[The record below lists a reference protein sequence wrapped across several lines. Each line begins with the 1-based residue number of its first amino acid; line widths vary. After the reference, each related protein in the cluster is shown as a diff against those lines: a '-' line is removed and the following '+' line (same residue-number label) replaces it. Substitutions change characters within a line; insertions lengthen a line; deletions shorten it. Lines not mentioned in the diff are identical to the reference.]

1 MPISTADFISTQSKT
16 AVQFKLE
23 QTYILFNS
31 LMMLNKA
38 EENLGYNSWLAE
50 TAVSMTAEQRH
61 TNLVITEGLHYAISP
76 HQSWP
81 SFTAYVD
88 HLAAVDPITLRDRL
102 FDGYNSL
109 TCKTIDAPPFDFDRV
124 MATADTFIEYLA
136 GRFSREYIDV
146 ESETAAYHLLQQP
159 AVMQTTIVNHLRSM
173 WTTYLAAEWER
184 IQPML
189 NTCISAFEQMDFSK
203 NSPLEIVELAIGKEA
218 PEHWDSL
225 WQRLDEFDQIILI
238 PSPYV
243 GPYMRVFKEPRRM
256 WLLFG
261 ARLPA
266 GSPITSPELSRS
278 DLLVRLNTLSDD
290 ARLHILR
297 LLHEEDELC
306 SRDIMEQ
313 LSISQS
319 AASRHLKQLSAT
331 GYIHERRRD
340 SAKCYR
346 LNTERIEDTVQA
358 LSHFLLG

>member
-1 MPISTADFISTQSKT
+1 MPISTSDFIITQSET

-23 QTYILFNS
+23 QVYILFNS

-38 EENLGYNSWLAE
+38 EENLGYNSWLTE

-61 TNLVITEGLHYAISP
+61 TNLVITEGLHYAVSP
-76 HQSWP
+76 QRNWP
-81 SFTAYVD
+81 TFLSYVD
-88 HLAAVDPITLRDRL
+88 HLDSLDPIILCDRL
-102 FDGYNSL
+102 FEGYNNL
-109 TCKTIDAPPFDFDRV
+109 ACKVDDIIPFDFNRV
-124 MATADTFIEYLA
+124 MATSDTFIDYLA
-136 GRFSREYIDV
+136 ERFPREYINV
-146 ESETAAYHLLQQP
+146 ESETAAYHLLKEP
-159 AVMQTTIVNHLRSM
+159 AVMQTTIVNHFRSM
-173 WTTYLAAEWER
+173 WTTYLATEWER

-189 NTCISAFEQMDFSK
+189 NTCINAFEQMDFSK
-203 NSPLEIVELAIGKEA
+203 NSPLEIVELTIGKEA
-218 PEHWDSL
+218 PAHWDNL

-243 GPYMRVFKEPRRM
+243 GPYMRVFKESRRM

-266 GSPITSPELSRS
+266 GSPINSPELSRS

-306 SRDIMEQ
+306 SRDIMER

-346 LNTERIEDTVQA
+346 LNTDRIEDTVQA

>member
-1 MPISTADFISTQSKT
+1 MPISTSELISTQSKT

-23 QTYILFNS
+23 QASILFNS
-31 LMMLNKA
+31 LMMLNKG

-61 TNLVITEGLHYAISP
+61 TNLVITEGLHYAVSP

-81 SFTAYVD
+81 SFTAYID
-88 HLAAVDPITLRDRL
+88 YLAAVDPITLRDRL
-102 FDGYNSL
+102 FEGYNSME
-109 TCKTIDAPPFDFDRV
+109 CKIDNPLPFNYDRV
-124 MATADTFIEYLA
+124 MASADTFIDYLSE
-136 GRFSREYIDV
+136 RFPREYIDV
-146 ESETAAYHLLQQP
+146 PSETAAYHLLQEP
-159 AVMQTTIVNHLRSM
+159 AVMQTTIVNHLRNM

-184 IQPML
+184 VQPML
-189 NTCISAFEQMDFSK
+189 NACINAFEEMDLSNK
-203 NSPLEIVELAIGKEA
+203 SPLEIVELAIGKET

-238 PSPYV
+238 PSPHL
-243 GPYMRVFKEPRRM
+243 GPYMRVFKEPRRL

-261 ARLPA
+261 ARLPT
-266 GSPITSPELSRS
+266 GSTVNSPELSRS
-278 DLLVRLNTLSDD
+278 ELLVRLNALADD
-290 ARLHILR
+290 SRLHILQ

-313 LSISQS
+313 LNMSQS

-331 GYIHERRRD
+331 GYIVERRRD

-346 LNTERIEDTVQA
+346 LNAERVEDTVQA